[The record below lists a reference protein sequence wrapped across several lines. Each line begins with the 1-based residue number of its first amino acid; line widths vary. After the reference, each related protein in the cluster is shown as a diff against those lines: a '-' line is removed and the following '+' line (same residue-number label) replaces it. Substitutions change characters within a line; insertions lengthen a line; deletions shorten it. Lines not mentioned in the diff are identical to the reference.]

1 MSEETTSSDGDT
13 RRGSGDTGSTS
24 TNTSSRGT
32 DVVTESLRHVVRGAA
47 VVVVATLIGVGLRVA
62 GRAVFTRS
70 FTPSEYGVFSVGFTL
85 VSVFGVVASLGFRN
99 GVTRQIAY
107 YGADSD
113 GEEGEGEG
121 EGEVGTV
128 ILWALL
134 LTGVSGSLVGAVLF
148 MSSGFLAE
156 TLVGSPD
163 HALAVGV
170 VCLGVPFFA
179 LIRVSTAVFRGFS
192 RTRERVVFHEILR
205 NAGFPILVVGVSAVG
220 LSYVAGVGAYPVS
233 LLLTAVLYLGYTV
246 TDNPA
251 GFSDRIGERLRD
263 FETPR
268 KLVVFSVPLM
278 FSAILMEVMTWMDI
292 LMIGYFET
300 AEDVGMYDA
309 VRPLVRV
316 VPVVWGSMIFM
327 YTPLV
332 SEFHAEGRND
342 AMRRVYFVLTKWFAS
357 ATYPLIVVFVLFP
370 EAVLGGVFGA
380 EYTRAATALQI
391 LSVAFFLGNIMG
403 PNGATLTA
411 IGKTRVVM
419 WANLG
424 AFFVNL
430 GLNVYLIP
438 VYGLTGAA
446 VATAAALVIRNVAR
460 VVVLYYLTDAH
471 SFKKPLVVPMG
482 VSTALVLVGHRLIE
496 TGDGMDIDPMYLPVV
511 LGAVVVVFLASFV
524 VTRNVSDDDRDVLLT
539 LSF

>member
-1 MSEETTSSDGDT
+1 MSEDTTRSRDHEHGDV
-13 RRGSGDTGSTS
+13 D
-24 TNTSSRGT
+24 T
-32 DVVTESLRHVVRGAA
+32 DVEDSLRRVLRGATA
-47 VVVVATLIGVGLRVA
+47 VVVATLVGIGLRIG
-62 GRAVFTRS
+62 GRGVFTRS

-85 VSVFGVVASLGFRN
+85 VSIFGVVSSLGFRN

-107 YGADSD
+107 YGSDSD
-113 GEEGEGEG
+113 AEGGD
-121 EGEVGTV
+121 VGTV

-134 LTGVSGSLVGAVLF
+134 LTSVSGSLVGVILF
-148 MSSGFLAE
+148 ASSGFLAE
-156 TLVGSPD
+156 TLVGSSD

-205 NAGFPILVVGVSAVG
+205 NAGFPLLVGGVSALG

-233 LLLTAVLYLGYTV
+233 LGVTAAVYLVYTFRF
-246 TDNPA
+246 NP
-251 GFSDRIGERLRD
+251 GSFHDRVSDRLRD
-263 FETPR
+263 FGTPR
-268 KLVVFSVPLM
+268 ELVYFSVPLM

-292 LMIGYFET
+292 LMIGYFTTSE
-300 AEDVGMYDA
+300 EVGMYDA

-391 LSVAFFLGNIMG
+391 LSVAFFLGNVMG

-411 IGKTRVVM
+411 IGRTRVVM

-438 VYGLTGAA
+438 IYGLTGAA

-471 SFKKPLVVPMG
+471 SFKRPLLEPMAVSTVVFVAVYEVVVGVYGVSIGAASLPLVL
-482 VSTALVLVGHRLIE
+482 A
-496 TGDGMDIDPMYLPVV
+496 
-511 LGAVVVVFLASFV
+511 GAGVVFVGSFF
-524 VTRNVSDDDRDVLLT
+524 VTRNIDPEDSVLPQVFR
-539 LSF
+539 SR